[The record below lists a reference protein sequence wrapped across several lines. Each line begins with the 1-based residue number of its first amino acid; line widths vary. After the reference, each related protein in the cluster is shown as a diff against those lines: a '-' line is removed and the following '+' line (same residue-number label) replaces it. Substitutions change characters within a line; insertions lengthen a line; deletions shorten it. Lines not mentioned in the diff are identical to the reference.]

1 MAAAQIDGFKR
12 FVEVGRVVYFTNG
25 PYTGKLAVISEIID
39 HNRALIDG
47 PETEVP
53 RHVASYNTLTLTPYI
68 VAGLP
73 RSAKSTAVSK
83 FWKKSGVQ
91 AKFDAS
97 AYAKKLAA
105 RKTRAG
111 LSDFQRFQVMKLRK
125 QRKYEVAVKASK
137 A

>member
-1 MAAAQIDGFKR
+1 
-12 FVEVGRVVYFTNG
+12 VEVGRVVYFTQG
-25 PYTGKLAVISEIID
+25 VYAGKLAVISEIID

-47 PETEVP
+47 PATGVP

-68 VAGLP
+68 VKGLP
-73 RSAKSTAVSK
+73 RAAKSTAVAK
-83 FWKKSGVQ
+83 FWAKSGVEE
-91 AKFDAS
+91 KYNAS

-111 LSDFQRFQVMKLRK
+111 LSDFERFQVMKLRK